1 MPGPRRRG
9 ADGLRVLDREL
20 GPRRGRGGGAHAR
33 VRRARGRGR
42 AALRR
47 ARHPLP
53 DPVHGAGA
61 PTARRQGGAGPA
73 RGGDG
78 ARPRPAARAEHRGL
92 VRRAGRDRARR
103 PDARGALR
111 ARRARRRRDRRGGGR
126 ARAAA
131 AVAAR
136 PRGPDVG
143 RAAALEFLA
152 VAGRVRR
159 TGVRGEAL
167 ARLRRVRPRRRP
179 RRVPAERPPL
189 RPLGGPRSKILT
201 LSRGSAGFSGPGRF
215 RCPSNRFS
223 DGEVSGSRGQAV
235 GGHNSLGELKG
246 RAVVD
251 RAPELA
257 RRRGVR
263 RGAREDDLVEARVR
277 DRERVGARGVVRERE
292 RRPEAVDGDAI
303 RARREGEDARDARRA
318 QVRHG
323 LPEPERDDVV
333 VSEARARVLRV
344 LRVRAELVDVDAAAA
359 AADQG
364 ADLAPAERREGP
376 GREAGLGGAA
386 QQRVELHRARAA
398 RAPPRDEQRV
408 RALVAVVHAL
418 ARAARAQLDLGP
430 AGRRRREVALAER
443 AAVRPEVGPQDPA
456 QRPRER
462 RVDGVDVGERGG
474 ERRVVGAPLAVVADA
489 AERVQDGW
497 REREVEAQLRG
508 DGRRHQPPD
517 RAERVRAFRVRRAR
531 RRGDELE
538 LAARRPREEA
548 RPGVG
553 ERAREREAPVAREAA
568 RVDAGLADE
577 LDAQPPAQRRRRRA
591 EQRGERV
598 GDEPVPADAERLR
611 AALRDVPDRV
621 AQRAPARAEAR
632 LALLRVR
639 GGGELRRRV
648 VPALAGRTV
657 EVEDALAPG
666 VPVLAPVVALAKQR
680 RVRGAPRVAVRGARR
695 RRCAHERRRRG
706 SRRARAV
713 RRRDAELVAR
723 AGGEAVHQPRRAR
736 SVVDDAPRAGRVR
749 AARAE
754 HVARHGRAAVAAR
767 RAPEEADGV
776 GPQVPGGGPSGRVG
790 RCRRRAQR
798 HRTRPLR
805 PAAVVARARAE
816 LDRRAGRHA
825 ARPRLVRVAAL
836 RFDGTERAPADRR
849 RAAAAAAGRA
859 PVLHLVAVHDRR
871 RVGAAGRRPRDAE
884 RGTAA
889 SAGRRP

>member
-61 PTARRQGGAGPA
+61 PAARRQGGAGPA

-805 PAAVVARARAE
+805 PAAVVARTRAE